1 MIPASPR
8 TPASCCAH
16 PDETGEL
23 SFRTQLLARADTP
36 GLRKGLRTGLR
47 IRVAACQLL
56 ETTTPDR
63 LKIHDLCERTG
74 VSQGTLYLYFADRD
88 DLLATLLQ
96 EFVAFLHERMAASTR
111 QSRSPEDSVR
121 LATLSYCRYFEAN
134 RGLMR
139 CLLHHYETFAKA
151 RAVVDAWNKA
161 WIETVVRSVRR
172 WQRRTGRTP
181 TSARDLRRRAYALG
195 GMVDQYLNT
204 IYLYPDPNL
213 APVAGD
219 IRAVADTL
227 TFIWLR
233 AFDFAPGG

>member
-1 MIPASPR
+1 MISASPR
-8 TPASCCAH
+8 TPASCATRQ
-16 PDETGEL
+16 DEIGDL
-23 SFRTQLLARADTP
+23 SLRTHLHARAATP

-47 IRVAACQLL
+47 IRVAACELL
-56 ETTTPDR
+56 ETTGPDR
-63 LKIHDLCERTG
+63 LKIHDLCERAG

-96 EFVAFLHERMAASTR
+96 EFVAFLHKGMAASTR
-111 QSRSPEDSVR
+111 QSPSPEDSVR

-151 RAVVDAWNKA
+151 RAVVDAWNRV
-161 WIETVVRSVRR
+161 WIETIVRSVRR
-172 WQRRTGRTP
+172 WQRRTGRAA
-181 TSARDLRRRAYALG
+181 TSTRDLRRRAYALG
-195 GMVDQYLNT
+195 GMVDQYLNA
-204 IYLYPDPNL
+204 IYLYQDPNL

-219 IRAVADTL
+219 IGAVADTL

-233 AFDFAPGG
+233 AFDLVPDR